1 MTRQRCDE
9 VFNRATSPPIPGPT
23 SRLEKDPADDYDG
36 SHAINAV
43 SLGCSFTLMPSIT
56 PSAQRP
62 LSVWELTSQIKD
74 LLEAAFP
81 EVWVAGEVSNFAR
94 PQSGHCY
101 LTLKDDRA
109 QLRAVMWR
117 GVAVRMRFD
126 LHDGL
131 EVICRGRLDVY
142 AQRGSYQLIIEDIVP
157 QGMGALELALRQ
169 LREKLARE
177 GLFDPARK
185 RPLPAL
191 VRRIAVV
198 TSPTGAA
205 IRDFLQ
211 VLARRWRGADVL
223 IVPVRVQGEGAAAEI
238 AAAIETVNRLGA
250 EKGDSPHLC
259 EAPFGPFRQMGT
271 VPFFRPDC
279 LVVTRGGGSMEDLW
293 AFNEEPVVRA
303 IAASRIPVVSAIGH
317 EIDVTLA
324 DLAADV
330 RALTP
335 SEAAELVAPAAE
347 ELAAQLRQ
355 VERRLGVALR
365 GRAESARARLDAI
378 ARHAAFR
385 RPYQRV
391 FELARRLDEWDA
403 RALRAVRG
411 LVRTAR
417 QQTDTAAGRLESLS
431 PLAVLGRGY
440 SLTQRLADGRVIR
453 AAAELSP
460 GQQISTRFARG
471 QATSRVEQVM

>member
-1 MTRQRCDE
+1 MM
-9 VFNRATSPPIPGPT
+9 FAANS
-23 SRLEKDPADDYDG
+23 
-36 SHAINAV
+36 
-43 SLGCSFTLMPSIT
+43 T
-56 PSAQRP
+56 PKQP

-74 LLEAAFP
+74 LMEAAFP
-81 EVWVAGEVSNFAR
+81 AVWVTGEVSNFAR

-109 QLRAVMWR
+109 QVRAVMWR
-117 GVAVRMRFD
+117 GVAVRLRFD

-142 AQRGSYQLIIEDIVP
+142 APRGSYQLIIEDIVP
-157 QGMGALELALRQ
+157 RGMGVLELALRQ

-185 RPLPAL
+185 RPLPPQ
-191 VRRIAVV
+191 VRRVAVV

-205 IRDFLQ
+205 IHDFLQ
-211 VLARRWRGADVL
+211 VLGRRWRGADVL
-223 IVPVRVQGEGAAAEI
+223 VVPVRVQGEGAAAEI
-238 AAAIETVNRLGA
+238 AAAIETVNRLNERA
-250 EKGDSPHLC
+250 EKGDSPYLPGRPEGC
-259 EAPFGPFRQMGT
+259 FAQMGT
-271 VPFFRPDC
+271 VPFFRPIDC

-293 AFNEEPVVRA
+293 AFNEEIVVRA
-303 IAASRIPVVSAIGH
+303 IAASRIPVISAVGH
-317 EIDVTLA
+317 EIDVTLS

-355 VERRLGVALR
+355 VEQRLAAALR
-365 GRAESARARLDAI
+365 SRAESARSRLDAV
-378 ARHAAFR
+378 AHQTAFR
-385 RPYQRV
+385 RPYQRL
-391 FELARRLDEWDA
+391 FESARRLDELDA

-411 LVRTAR
+411 LMRTAR
-417 QQTDTAAGRLESLS
+417 QQTDTVAGRLESLS

-440 SLTQRLADGRVIR
+440 SLTQRTADSRVIR

-460 GQQISTRFARG
+460 GEQMTTRFARG
-471 QATSRVEQVM
+471 RAISRVERVE

>member
-1 MTRQRCDE
+1 M
-9 VFNRATSPPIPGPT
+9 P
-23 SRLEKDPADDYDG
+23 
-36 SHAINAV
+36 
-43 SLGCSFTLMPSIT
+43 FTT

-62 LSVWELTSQIKD
+62 LSIFELTSQIKD

-81 EVWVAGEVSNFAR
+81 EVWVAGEVSNFTR

-101 LTLKDDRA
+101 LTLKDDQA
-109 QLRAVMWR
+109 QMRAVMWR
-117 GVAVRMRFD
+117 GVASRLRFD

-131 EVICRGRLDVY
+131 EVICRGHLDLY
-142 AQRGSYQLIIEDIVP
+142 APRGSYQLVIDDILP

-185 RPLPAL
+185 RPLPSF

-211 VLARRWRGADVL
+211 VLGRRWRGADVL

-238 AAAIETVNRLGA
+238 AAAIEMVNRLPT
-250 EKGDSPHLC
+250 EKGDRFAFPERPEGGFAKSEP
-259 EAPFGPFRQMGT
+259 
-271 VPFFRPDC
+271 VPLFCPDV

-293 AFNEEPVVRA
+293 SFNEEPVVRA
-303 IAASRIPVVSAIGH
+303 IAASRIPVISAVGH

-335 SEAAELVAPAAE
+335 SEAAELVAPASE
-347 ELAAQLRQ
+347 ELVVDLRQ
-355 VERRLGVALR
+355 LEQRLAAALR
-365 GRAESARARLDAI
+365 SRADSARSRLDALT
-378 ARHAAFR
+378 RHTVFR
-385 RPYQRV
+385 RPYQGI
-391 FELARRLDEWDA
+391 FELARRLDEYDA
-403 RALRAVRG
+403 RADRAVRG
-411 LVRTAR
+411 LVRLAR
-417 QQTDTAAGRLESLS
+417 QKTDTAAGRLDSLS

-440 SLTQRLADGRVIR
+440 SLTHRSADGRVVR
-453 AAAELSP
+453 DAVELSP
-460 GQQISTRFARG
+460 GEQITTRFAHG
-471 QATSRVEQVM
+471 QATSRVERIEEVADVGVSRSKAK

>member
-1 MTRQRCDE
+1 
-9 VFNRATSPPIPGPT
+9 
-23 SRLEKDPADDYDG
+23 
-36 SHAINAV
+36 
-43 SLGCSFTLMPSIT
+43 
-56 PSAQRP
+56 
-62 LSVWELTSQIKD
+62 LSVWELTAQIKD

-81 EVWVAGEVSNFAR
+81 AVWVEGEISNFAR

-109 QLRAVMWR
+109 QLRAVIWR
-117 GVAVRMRFD
+117 GAAARIRFD

-131 EVICRGRLDVY
+131 EVICRGHLDLY
-142 AQRGSYQLIIEDIVP
+142 AARGSYQLIVDEIVP
-157 QGMGALELALRQ
+157 RGMGALELALRQ
-169 LREKLARE
+169 LREKLAKE

-185 RPLPAL
+185 RPLPPF

-223 IVPVRVQGEGAAAEI
+223 IAPTRVQGEGAAAEI
-238 AAAIETVNRLGA
+238 ATAIAAVNRLA
-250 EKGDSPHLC
+250 
-259 EAPFGPFRQMGT
+259 
-271 VPFFRPDC
+271 RPIDC

-303 IAASRIPVVSAIGH
+303 IVASQIPVISAVGH
-317 EIDVTLA
+317 EIDVTLS

-335 SEAAELVAPAAE
+335 SEAAELVAPASEDLLAE
-347 ELAAQLRQ
+347 LRQ
-355 VERRLGVALR
+355 IERRLAGALR
-365 GRAESARARLDAI
+365 ARVESARSRLDAL
-378 ARHAAFR
+378 ARHTAFR

-391 FELARRLDEWDA
+391 FDLSRRLDELDA

-411 LVRTAR
+411 LVRLAR
-417 QQTDTAAGRLESLS
+417 QQADTVAGRLESLN

-440 SLTQRLADGRVIR
+440 SLTQRTADGRIIR
-453 AAAELSP
+453 AASELAP
-460 GQQISTRFARG
+460 GEQIATRFAQGRSI
-471 QATSRVEQVM
+471 SRVEKIEP